1 MRDEDVQSQRMTSDE
16 LRDIHHRIDALKSD
30 SERQYEALTSKLHSL
45 EVAVARGSRFPP
57 AAMVAA
63 LSIVL
68 AIVGQATVLYGK
80 LETTH
85 HIASQALTSIVEHR
99 DQMTDRMRAAAQLE
113 ERVKQLEGRIVGL
126 GPNGWHRSDHEEYAK
141 RIDLQHAVFSRRLDI
156 VELKQEELCERVR
169 NCGGARK

>member
-63 LSIVL
+63 LSIFL

-85 HIASQALTSIVEHR
+85 HIASQALTSIV
-99 DQMTDRMRAAAQLE
+99 
-113 ERVKQLEGRIVGL
+113 
-126 GPNGWHRSDHEEYAK
+126 
-141 RIDLQHAVFSRRLDI
+141 
-156 VELKQEELCERVR
+156 
-169 NCGGARK
+169 